1 MSTGM
6 FQYGIG
12 GNEVKPDSSEAIN
25 EISGNRTLIAQKLT
39 ADDPLM
45 PESVQG
51 LTTVE
56 EVFSYFKP
64 NIDVSFETEDG
75 RNVQENLIFSNL
87 GDFTAR
93 KITERSPFLT
103 DLNVQKEQ
111 YAKITKQLKS
121 NKVLR
126 SMLENPETRRAFIDA
141 LQTLAAELDAEK

>member
-25 EISGNRTLIAQKLT
+25 EISGNKTLIAQKLT
-39 ADDPLM
+39 DDEPLM
-45 PESVQG
+45 PEAVKG

-56 EVFSYFKP
+56 EVFAYFKP
-64 NIDVSFETEDG
+64 NIDVSYETEDG
-75 RNVQENLIFSNL
+75 RDVQENLLFSNL
-87 GDFTAR
+87 GDFTAK
-93 KITERSPFLT
+93 KITERSPFLM
-103 DLNVQKEQ
+103 DLNAQREQ

-126 SMLENPETRRAFIDA
+126 SMLENPETRQAFIDA
-141 LQTLAAELDAEK
+141 LQSLAAELDAEK